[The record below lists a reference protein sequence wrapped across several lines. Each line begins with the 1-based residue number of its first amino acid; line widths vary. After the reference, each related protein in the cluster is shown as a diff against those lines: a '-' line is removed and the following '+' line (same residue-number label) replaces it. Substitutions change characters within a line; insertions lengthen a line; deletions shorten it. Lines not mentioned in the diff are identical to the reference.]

1 MLNEAFGLE
10 MDPALC
16 VLFLEK
22 INVFSTNKHDSCGFD
37 PLTR

>member
-22 INVFSTNKHDSCGFD
+22 IDGYVIC
-37 PLTR
+37 L